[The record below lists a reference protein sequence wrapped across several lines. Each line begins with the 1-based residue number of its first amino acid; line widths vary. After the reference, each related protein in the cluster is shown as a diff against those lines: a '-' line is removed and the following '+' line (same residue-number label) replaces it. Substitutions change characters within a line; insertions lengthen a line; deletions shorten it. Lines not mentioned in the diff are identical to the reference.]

1 MLSPINIEDI
11 INILPELIIL
21 FTGSIILINGV
32 TSRSN
37 KISYYTAISGTF
49 IGIITKLILIF
60 VLYEN
65 MNYESIFM
73 GTLVAGSLESLFSL
87 IFLIALFVCLNMTKY
102 YQDQITSFKSEFYGL
117 LMYSTAGMMLLARS
131 NEMIT
136 AYVSLELATLP
147 LIALVA
153 LGKGKLS
160 KESGL

>member
-65 MNYESIFM
+65 MNYETKKELLKYF
-73 GTLVAGSLESLFSL
+73 EPKNEKLFSL
-87 IFLIALFVCLNMTKY
+87 INKE
-102 YQDQITSFKSEFYGL
+102 FKW
-117 LMYSTAGMMLLARS
+117 
-131 NEMIT
+131 NENN
-136 AYVSLELATLP
+136 
-147 LIALVA
+147 
-153 LGKGKLS
+153 
-160 KESGL
+160 

>member
-49 IGIITKLILIF
+49 IAIITKLILIF

-73 GTLVAGSLESLFSL
+73 GTLVAGSLESVFSL
-87 IFLIALFVCLNMTKY
+87 IFLIALFVCLNMT
-102 YQDQITSFKSEFYGL
+102 
-117 LMYSTAGMMLLARS
+117 
-131 NEMIT
+131 
-136 AYVSLELATLP
+136 
-147 LIALVA
+147 
-153 LGKGKLS
+153 
-160 KESGL
+160 